1 MLFKLCVLFFVVCQ
15 TLAKNELYSG
25 YKVYNIKLETVEQ
38 EENFRRLKRDGL
50 DFWRHPSF
58 ERNTVGRVMV
68 AASHL
73 DWFEKQLKNI
83 NINVDI
89 HISDVLDYLCE
100 KDPARSIDEEIGRA
114 FDYNDFYRYDEI
126 LNYIEELQAT
136 YASSLTTSVE
146 VVDFGTTSQNRRLVY
161 MKINRRDSDVT
172 KPVVIIEAGIN
183 PREWI
188 TIPSALNVVN
198 NILDE
203 THPRFLSN
211 FDWVIIPVVNPDGY
225 EYTHTNLRLW
235 EKTRST
241 NSNLGAICPGV
252 NINRNFDID
261 WGFSGSSSSPCSN
274 NFAGIAPLSETESQM
289 IVALIEEYGPRVN
302 LYISLQNNGV
312 VISYPWHYERAASAM
327 FVNNHILGIEMINSM
342 VSNYTLGV
350 AAVVLDRIS
359 GTSSDYVRMNGVRHT
374 YNIHIEHS
382 EEGSVVIPANDI
394 ARIVDDVWTAISVA
408 ADNVLN

>member
-1 MLFKLCVLFFVVCQ
+1 MFSYFQ
-15 TLAKNELYSG
+15 
-25 YKVYNIKLETVEQ
+25 
-38 EENFRRLKRDGL
+38 
-50 DFWRHPSF
+50 
-58 ERNTVGRVMV
+58 
-68 AASHL
+68 
-73 DWFEKQLKNI
+73 
-83 NINVDI
+83 
-89 HISDVLDYLCE
+89 
-100 KDPARSIDEEIGRA
+100 
-114 FDYNDFYRYDEI
+114 
-126 LNYIEELQAT
+126 
-136 YASSLTTSVE
+136 
-146 VVDFGTTSQNRRLVY
+146 
-161 MKINRRDSDVT
+161 
-172 KPVVIIEAGIN
+172 
-183 PREWI
+183 
-188 TIPSALNVVN
+188 
-198 NILDE
+198 
-203 THPRFLSN
+203 
-211 FDWVIIPVVNPDGY
+211 
-225 EYTHTNLRLW
+225 LRLW

-302 LYISLQNNGV
+302 LYISLQNNGG
-312 VISYPWHYERAASAM
+312 VISYPWYYERAASAM

-359 GTSSDYVRMNGVRHT
+359 GTSSDYVRMNGVRYT
-374 YNIHIEHS
+374 YNIDIEHS